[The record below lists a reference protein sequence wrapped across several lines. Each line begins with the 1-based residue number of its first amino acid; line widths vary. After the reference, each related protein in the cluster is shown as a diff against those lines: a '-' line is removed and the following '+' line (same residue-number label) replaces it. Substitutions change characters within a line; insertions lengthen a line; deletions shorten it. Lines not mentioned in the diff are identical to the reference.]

1 MIKGKMNHE
10 AWVHRSRREG
20 SDNETILSTSNTDY
34 VSENTSI
41 ARFALNISQS
51 SNFYPLSTLYA
62 HTSYQ
67 KTTTKTPNQV
77 DHRLR
82 ARLIIHHQST
92 HAPTKIE
99 TSHTMGIVLRLR
111 FPQHSKHHRTP
122 HITNTISHT
131 NHHQANT
138 AVYSNTTKS
147 PSLLHRPHTTPSS
160 KHNIHS
166 KAQPTGP
173 TQISSTSHS
182 IQIRT
187 HLDPPSRHQMQEHQP
202 QF

>member
-51 SNFYPLSTLYA
+51 SNFYPLSTFYA

-82 ARLIIHHQST
+82 VRLIIHHQST
-92 HAPTKIE
+92 HAPTKSRDI
-99 TSHTMGIVLRLR
+99 TYNGNRPLTPVSTAFQAPSNSPHYKHHL
-111 FPQHSKHHRTP
+111 PHQPPSSQHSRLQQHNKVS
-122 HITNTISHT
+122 ITT
-131 NHHQANT
+131 
-138 AVYSNTTKS
+138 S
-147 PSLLHRPHTTPSS
+147 PSTHNPLFQTQHTKQITAYRPHP
-160 KHNIHS
+160 NLL
-166 KAQPTGP
+166 Q
-173 TQISSTSHS
+173 
-182 IQIRT
+182 
-187 HLDPPSRHQMQEHQP
+187 
-202 QF
+202 